1 MIEELTILKSIV
13 GDLTGLG
20 IWFVVLFFSYKLAWV
35 GVFSG
40 AVVALYKLC
49 IKVFCC
55 DVSKETYEDMLSK
68 HKREI
73 ENRDETIANYT
84 KSLAKAQA
92 ETERVL
98 HMYEIL
104 KEANK

>member
-1 MIEELTILKSIV
+1 MIEELQILKDIV

-20 IWFVVLFFSYKLAWV
+20 IWFVVMFFAYKLSIV

-40 AVVALYKLC
+40 AVIALYKLC
-49 IKVFCC
+49 VKVFCC
-55 DVSKETYEDMLSK
+55 EVSKTTYEEMLHQ

-73 ENRDETIANYT
+73 DNRDETIANYT